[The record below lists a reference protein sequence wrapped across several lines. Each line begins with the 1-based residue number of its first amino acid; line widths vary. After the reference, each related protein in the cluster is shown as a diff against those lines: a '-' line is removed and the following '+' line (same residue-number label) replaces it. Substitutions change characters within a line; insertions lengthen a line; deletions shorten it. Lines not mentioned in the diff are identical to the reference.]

1 MTTKNSLLFIISPSL
16 STEEAAEL
24 FPDGW
29 DEIRPY
35 LRVTNTPEK
44 LNEERNP
51 PEPSLTVD

>member
-35 LRVTNTPEK
+35 LRVTKHP
-44 LNEERNP
+44 
-51 PEPSLTVD
+51 